1 MSAPTALPAD
11 GFTARWETW
20 DGVDLEEVTLR
31 WENEAW
37 TATGSVGRERIQ
49 YVMRIS
55 PLWHVRQFLLFRDLD
70 DPDLWRGTVGS
81 GHWGEMNGAHRTDLD
96 GCTEIALGCTPFEH
110 VPPLRRHHPDIDH
123 EVEVRVMHIDVET
136 LGITRSSRRYRRLGE
151 RRWSV
156 DDGTLDTV
164 TEFSVDPYGL
174 PLDIPGR
181 FRRR

>member
-1 MSAPTALPAD
+1 
-11 GFTARWETW
+11 
-20 DGVDLEEVTLR
+20 
-31 WENEAW
+31 
-37 TATGSVGRERIQ
+37 
-49 YVMRIS
+49 
-55 PLWHVRQFLLFRDLD
+55 
-70 DPDLWRGTVGS
+70 
-81 GHWGEMNGAHRTDLD
+81 
-96 GCTEIALGCTPFEH
+96 
-110 VPPLRRHHPDIDH
+110 
-123 EVEVRVMHIDVET
+123 MHIDVET